1 MAFEELKE
9 NTENIH
15 EQLQSFLESNV
26 AYYKLRGFKVAMK
39 STTMML
45 KFTLIFIC
53 FSMVLL
59 FCSIAG
65 AFAIGK
71 YLDNYSLGFLI
82 IAGAYLVLTGLLFTI
97 RARFFEGSVLE
108 KFSEIFFKD
117 D

>member
-1 MAFEELKE
+1 MF
-9 NTENIH
+9 
-15 EQLQSFLESNV
+15 
-26 AYYKLRGFKVAMK
+26 
-39 STTMML
+39 
-45 KFTLIFIC
+45 
-53 FSMVLL
+53 LL

-65 AFAIGK
+65 GFAIGK